1 MCVSPFLPALEA
13 PIIIILA
20 GCLYILFQLNRVI
33 NIEELE
39 RYNLYENHRSTKQIT
54 HKLHTQVYTTHS
66 RTISCSHL
74 RLYNIISVNKSIDKQ
89 FLTNRN
95 SLFTIRYNCKR
106 KKKKKK
112 LVPCDMLGRIFY
124 LEVAM
129 KRRNRKREKVR
140 TVDRSVFPSR
150 LLLFLEE
157 TKRNETKT
165 ARPIKSPKNFQK
177 FVEKNHFRPS
187 SKMIDDRKRVHLLRL
202 NSDGKKRDFWPDE
215 MRCTSSR
222 ML

>member
-1 MCVSPFLPALEA
+1 
-13 PIIIILA
+13 
-20 GCLYILFQLNRVI
+20 
-33 NIEELE
+33 
-39 RYNLYENHRSTKQIT
+39 
-54 HKLHTQVYTTHS
+54 
-66 RTISCSHL
+66 
-74 RLYNIISVNKSIDKQ
+74 
-89 FLTNRN
+89 
-95 SLFTIRYNCKR
+95 
-106 KKKKKK
+106 
-112 LVPCDMLGRIFY
+112 MLGRIFY

-140 TVDRSVFPSR
+140 TVDRSAFPSR

-165 ARPIKSPKNFQK
+165 ARPIESPKDFQK